1 MGNSNSTPENNFT
14 EIQTLKNI
22 LARNTETF
30 GGGDSETSI
39 VANYTDNKS
48 NLPYYKEYMQ
58 AKQKY
63 LKLKNQKSNK
73 SFSGGD
79 SETSIIANY
88 TESNA
93 HLPHYKEYIE
103 TKQKYLNMKKNIQL
117 GSAGTCM
124 CGNSICVCNIKSLN
138 ELPSSMINKQLSPE
152 LIRKIVSLVNSN

>member
-1 MGNSNSTPENNFT
+1 MGNSNSTPESNFT

-58 AKQKY
+58 AKEKY

-103 TKQKYLNMKKNIQL
+103 TKQNAPWQYLRYEIFM
-117 GSAGTCM
+117 
-124 CGNSICVCNIKSLN
+124 
-138 ELPSSMINKQLSPE
+138 
-152 LIRKIVSLVNSN
+152 

>member
-1 MGNSNSTPENNFT
+1 MGNSNSTPESNFT

-39 VANYTDNKS
+39 AANYTDSKS
-48 NLPYYKEYMQ
+48 NLPYYKEYME

-63 LKLKNQKSNK
+63 LVLKNQKSDK

-79 SETSIIANY
+79 SETSIVANY

-93 HLPHYKEYIE
+93 HLPNYKEYME
-103 TKQKYLNMKKNIQL
+103 AKQKYLSMKNIQL

-124 CGNSICVCNIKSLN
+124 CGNSICVCNMKSLN